1 MVTYRSLFSA
11 RTATALTVRW
21 RCVQRDLASIDNHAN
36 TPCPPPCRAPRSHPW
51 AARYRAQRTQCTAG
65 LIAELDARLTER
77 VPAGDMEG
85 LPNFRAQAPGLPN
98 AREIIERLPARS
110 SQAIKRTETAYR
122 FA

>member
-85 LPNFRAQAPGLPN
+85 LPNFRAPSPRAAQRAGN
-98 AREIIERLPARS
+98 HRTATARS